1 MHTGLRSS
9 LHDTIIQTEHIPVG
23 SEYTSEY
30 VYSTIPRLD
39 MQKLSR
45 NISTHMKLRQ

>member
-1 MHTGLRSS
+1 MRTALRSS
-9 LHDTIIQTEHIPVG
+9 LHHTRVQTEHIPVG
-23 SEYTSEY
+23 SEHTSEY

-45 NISTHMKLRQ
+45 NSSTHMKLRQ